1 MTHTKR
7 RSIRKYD
14 GTFKISNEELQDI
27 ILEANLAPS
36 SMNMQ
41 PWRYVIVNSL
51 EGKEELRKALY
62 GNISQLETSSAMI
75 VVFNDLKKFD
85 LAESIYNKAVLE
97 GLMST
102 ESREKQLLN
111 ISKMLVRMD
120 INQINHVG
128 LIDCGLA
135 AMQLMLVA
143 KERGYD
149 TCPIGGF
156 NHDLIHEAT
165 GMDKERYK
173 PVMIISIG
181 KAAEEGSKTIRLT
194 FDEVARFK

>member
-14 GTFKISNEELQDI
+14 GTFKISNEELKKI

-41 PWRYVIVNSL
+41 PWRYVIVNSP
-51 EGKEELRKALY
+51 EGKEDLRKAMY

-75 VVFNDLKKFD
+75 VMFNDLKKFD

-143 KERGYD
+143 KEHGYD

-165 GMDKERYK
+165 GMDKDRYK

>member
-41 PWRYVIVNSL
+41 PWRYVIVNST
-51 EGKEELRKALY
+51 EGKEDLRKAMY

-75 VVFNDLKKFD
+75 VMFNDLKKFD

-156 NHDLIHEAT
+156 NHDLIHDAT

>member
-41 PWRYVIVNSL
+41 PWRYVIVNST
-51 EGKEELRKALY
+51 EGKEDLRKAMY

-75 VVFNDLKKFD
+75 VMFNDLKKFD

>member
-1 MTHTKR
+1 MTQFKR

-14 GTFKISNEELQDI
+14 ASFKISNEELQSI
-27 ILEANLAPS
+27 ILEANQAPS

-85 LAESIYNKAVLE
+85 LAESIYNKAVDQ
-97 GLMST
+97 GLMT
-102 ESREKQLLN
+102 PEAREKQISN

-135 AMQLMLVA
+135 SMQLMLVA
-143 KERGYD
+143 KAHGYD

-156 NHDLIHEAT
+156 NHDLIHDAT

>member
-1 MTHTKR
+1 MTQFKR

-14 GTFKISNEELQDI
+14 ASFKISNEELQSI
-27 ILEANLAPS
+27 ILEANQAPS